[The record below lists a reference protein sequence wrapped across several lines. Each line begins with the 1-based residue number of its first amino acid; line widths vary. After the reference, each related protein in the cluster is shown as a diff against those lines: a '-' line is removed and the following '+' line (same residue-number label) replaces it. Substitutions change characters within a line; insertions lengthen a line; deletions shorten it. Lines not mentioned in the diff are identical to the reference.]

1 MLIGQDFQGYF
12 AKETISIDLVSTQK
26 PEEPIVHYSVMSELA
41 VTIKNWLIKS
51 KFLSLFLLI
60 IQPSLFGD
68 TRGFINTNFLY
79 TTLQPNP
86 TDSTLQPTTLQHTSL
101 SSNIPYLPHPSLKPL
116 EAGIELAREAIS
128 PFQLVQPQEL
138 TSRRKADKKIV
149 TKTKKKSLLLSR
161 KQGIEEHTSF
171 NSILYRSPWSTSP

>member
-68 TRGFINTNFLY
+68 TRGFINTNFLSKGRIINY
-79 TTLQPNP
+79 C
-86 TDSTLQPTTLQHTSL
+86 D
-101 SSNIPYLPHPSLKPL
+101 
-116 EAGIELAREAIS
+116 R
-128 PFQLVQPQEL
+128 
-138 TSRRKADKKIV
+138 
-149 TKTKKKSLLLSR
+149 
-161 KQGIEEHTSF
+161 
-171 NSILYRSPWSTSP
+171 